1 MNALIQSEIDTGHP
15 AVQTERLTKRFGRT
29 EALTGLNLVVPHNS
43 VYLLVGPNGSGKTT
57 TMKVLLDLVRP
68 DEGGAE
74 VFGLDCQSQGAEV
87 RANIGY
93 VPEGPTP
100 GYGWMPV
107 WRLLKHHA
115 TYYPGWDP
123 DYAQALV
130 EEIGVDLRPRCDR
143 LSKGQARRVQIVMAL
158 AHRPSLLLL
167 DEPMDGLDPV
177 VRDRVIGLL
186 ASHLSETPTTVL
198 ATTHHVQELDTLADH
213 LGVLHDGRLL
223 TQNPREQLD
232 RTLKR
237 YRLEIPAEW
246 PGVPE
251 LEPSVLRRNGGDNDM
266 IWIIWGEQAEVTAR
280 IEASG
285 AVVRDVAALHLE
297 EAAVAFLSEG
307 EGS

>member
-15 AVQTERLTKRFGRT
+15 AVQTERLMKRFGET
-29 EALTGLNLVVPHNS
+29 AALTGLNLVVPHDS

-74 VFGLDCQSQGAEV
+74 VFGLDCQSQGPEV

-100 GYGWMPV
+100 GYGWMHV

-123 DYAQALV
+123 VYARSLV
-130 EEIGVDLRPRCDR
+130 EEIGIDLSPRYGK

-177 VRDRVIGLL
+177 IRDRVIGLL
-186 ASHLSETPTTVL
+186 ATHLSETPTTVL
-198 ATTHHVQELDTLADH
+198 ATTHHIQELDKLADH
-213 LGVLHDGRLL
+213 LGVLRDGQLL

-232 RTLKR
+232 RELRR
-237 YRLEIPAEW
+237 YRFEISREW
-246 PGVPE
+246 SGVPE
-251 LEPSVLRRNGGDNDM
+251 LESSVIRRNGSDNDLV
-266 IWIIWGEQAEVTAR
+266 WIIWGQQAEVAAQ
-280 IEASG
+280 IEAAG
-285 AVVRDVAALHLE
+285 AVVRDIASLRLE
-297 EAAVAFLSEG
+297 EAAVAYLSG
-307 EGS
+307 GGNQ